1 MLLKLHWEGPALWRN
16 VWSRVQTIIPW
27 GGQDYK
33 PMLTVGKISV
43 KAGETQERY
52 AVTNKKP
59 KALSTKQH
67 FKVEYT
73 VGR

>member
-1 MLLKLHWEGPALWRN
+1 M
-16 VWSRVQTIIPW
+16 QTIIPW